1 MNLMYLENT
10 KNKDIYYKIKNMKTL
25 KNYIDSVV
33 NKVLRESLEEKA
45 DEIIDKIKSNVTE
58 EDDMDGF
65 EEFEFNED
73 YMTEGETCEQ
83 CGGMV
88 NEGETCEQCGYMK
101 ENVYESDFDP
111 MEKLERV
118 CNEESDQFDEEA
130 CKSHKKYA
138 KSEMTEKLH
147 GKQKR
152 LDRNKNNRIDSE
164 DFKLLR
170 KSKKSETKE
179 GKKFPD
185 LSGDGKVTRKD
196 ILMGRGVKLNGKK
209 KQNESVKLSEEEM
222 IDLIE
227 KIVNEEKSNIKKQ
240 SSHPGTSTT
249 KRNIE
254 KSKKEN
260 DDYIKSVT
268 KKMKEYLK
276 DGSKGDFDFEPKMF
290 PKGNGE
296 LAKTDKKTYKP
307 TSEVEE
313 YIENFSAA
321 GLENLVF
328 DEIHPN
334 EEKMDEYMEGSSKAG
349 NNPKWAN
356 AVETDVNKRRN
367 KVRKRNLLGVLK
379 KKEGYNRQA
388 QPVYDYKKDSEEE
401 KDVARI
407 FQALESTED
416 KKENLIKEDIEKM
429 NHLLGYNKKTQ

>member
-1 MNLMYLENT
+1 
-10 KNKDIYYKIKNMKTL
+10 MKTL

-45 DEIIDKIKSNVTE
+45 DEIINKLKSDVTE

-65 EEFEFNED
+65 EELEFNEED
-73 YMTEGETCEQ
+73 MEEGETCEQ
-83 CGGMV
+83 CGGMMS
-88 NEGETCEQCGYMK
+88 EGECSECGYKM
-101 ENVYESDFDP
+101 EGIYEADFDP

-138 KSEMTEKLH
+138 KSEMTE
-147 GKQKR
+147 R
-152 LDRNKNNRIDSE
+152 LYGNQGEIDKNKNKRIDPE

-170 KSKKSETKE
+170 KSKKHQTDEEMEEGNAFTGALAKAKDSGDDEFE
-179 GKKFPD
+179 VDGKKYQ
-185 LSGDGKVTRKD
+185 
-196 ILMGRGVKLNGKK
+196 VK
-209 KQNESVKLSEEEM
+209 ESIKLTEEEM

-227 KIVNEEKSNIKKQ
+227 RIVNEEKDNIKKQ

-296 LAKTDKKTYKP
+296 LAKMDKKTYKP

-313 YIENFSAA
+313 YIENFSSA

-379 KKEGYNRQA
+379 KKESYDRQP
-388 QPVYDYKKDSEEE
+388 QPVYDSNKDSEEE

-407 FQALESTED
+407 FQALESTDD
-416 KKENLIKEDIEKM
+416 KKEKLIKEEIDKM
-429 NHLLGYNKKTQ
+429 NRILGYNKKTQ

>member
-1 MNLMYLENT
+1 MSLMYLENT
-10 KNKDIYYKIKNMKTL
+10 KNKDIYNKIKNMKTL
-25 KNYIDSVV
+25 NKYIDSVV
-33 NKVLRESLEEKA
+33 NKVLRESLEERA
-45 DEIIDKIKSNVTE
+45 DEIINKLTSDDSEIE
-58 EDDMDGF
+58 DMDGF
-65 EEFEFNED
+65 EEIEFDESD
-73 YMTEGETCEQ
+73 MVEGETCEQ
-83 CGGMV
+83 CGGTM
-88 NEGETCEQCGYMK
+88 NEGECPECGHKM
-101 ENVYESDFDP
+101 EGLYESEFDP
-111 MEKLERV
+111 QEKLERV
-118 CNEESDQFDEEA
+118 CDEDSEEYDKES
-130 CKSHKKYA
+130 CRKHKEYA
-138 KSEMTEKLH
+138 GPEISERLV
-147 GKQKR
+147 GKRKN
-152 LDRNKNNRIDSE
+152 LDKNKNNKIDSE

-170 KSKKSETKE
+170 GKKETKE

-196 ILMGRGVKLNGKK
+196 VLMGRGVKLK
-209 KQNESVKLSEEEM
+209 ESIQLTEEEM

-227 KIVNEEKSNIKKQ
+227 RIVTEEKDNIKKQ

-249 KRNIE
+249 KNNLG

-276 DGSKGDFDFEPKMF
+276 DGSKGDFDFEPKIF

-296 LAKTDKKTYKP
+296 LGEMKKKTYKP
-307 TSEVEE
+307 TKEVEE
-313 YIENFSAA
+313 YIENFSSA

-356 AVETDVNKRRN
+356 AVETDVNKKRN
-367 KVRKRNLLGVLK
+367 NVRKRNLLGILK
-379 KKEGYNRQA
+379 RKEGYNRQA
-388 QPVYDYKKDSEEE
+388 QPVYDSNKDSEEE

-407 FQALESTED
+407 FQALESTDE
-416 KKENLIKEDIEKM
+416 KKENILKEEIQKM

>member
-1 MNLMYLENT
+1 
-10 KNKDIYYKIKNMKTL
+10 MKTL

-45 DEIIDKIKSNVTE
+45 DEIIDKLKSDVTE

-65 EEFEFNED
+65 EELEFNED
-73 YMTEGETCEQ
+73 MNESECSE
-83 CGGMV
+83 CGGMMS
-88 NEGETCEQCGYMK
+88 EGECSECGYKMEGLNEDADPKSQRCKYHK
-101 ENVYESDFDP
+101 ENFGHDD
-111 MEKLERV
+111 ERTIRF
-118 CNEESDQFDEEA
+118 CGKDIFET
-130 CKSHKKYA
+130 
-138 KSEMTEKLH
+138 TERLH
-147 GKQKR
+147 GRQKR

-170 KSKKSETKE
+170 KSNKKETKE

-196 ILMGRGVKLNGKK
+196 VLMGRGVKLNGKDK
-209 KQNESVKLSEEEM
+209 KSAKESIKLTEDEM

-227 KIVNEEKSNIKKQ
+227 RIVNEEKDNIKKQ
-240 SSHPGTSTT
+240 SSAPGISIT
-249 KRNIE
+249 KRNLD

-276 DGSKGDFDFEPKMF
+276 DASKGDFDFEPKIF

-296 LAKTDKKTYKP
+296 LAKMDKKTYKP

-356 AVETDVNKRRN
+356 AVETDVNKKRN
-367 KVRKRNLLGVLK
+367 KIRKNNLLGILK

-388 QPVYDYKKDSEEE
+388 QPVYDYKKDSEKE

-407 FQALESTED
+407 FQALESTEE
-416 KKENLIKEDIEKM
+416 KKEKLIKEDIDKM
-429 NHLLGYNKKTQ
+429 NKMLGYNKKTQ

>member
-1 MNLMYLENT
+1 
-10 KNKDIYYKIKNMKTL
+10 MKTL

-45 DEIIDKIKSNVTE
+45 DEIINKLKSDVTE

-65 EEFEFNED
+65 EELEFNEED
-73 YMTEGETCEQ
+73 MEEGETCEQ
-83 CGGMV
+83 CDGMMS
-88 NEGETCEQCGYMK
+88 EGECSECGYKM
-101 ENVYESDFDP
+101 EGIYEADFDP

-138 KSEMTEKLH
+138 KSEMTE
-147 GKQKR
+147 R
-152 LDRNKNNRIDSE
+152 LYGNQGEIDKNKNKRIDPE

-170 KSKKSETKE
+170 KSKKHQTDEEMEEGNAFTGALAKAKDSGDDEFEVE
-179 GKKFPD
+179 GKKYQ
-185 LSGDGKVTRKD
+185 
-196 ILMGRGVKLNGKK
+196 VK
-209 KQNESVKLSEEEM
+209 ESIKLTEEEM

-227 KIVNEEKSNIKKQ
+227 RIVNEEKDNIKKQ

-296 LAKTDKKTYKP
+296 LAKMDKKTYKP

-313 YIENFSAA
+313 YIENFSSA

-379 KKEGYNRQA
+379 KKESYDRQP
-388 QPVYDYKKDSEEE
+388 QPVYDSNKDSEEE

-407 FQALESTED
+407 FQALESTDD
-416 KKENLIKEDIEKM
+416 KKEKLIKEEIDKM
-429 NHLLGYNKKTQ
+429 NRILGYNKKTQ